1 MSYILE
7 ALKKLEKERKRGR
20 IPGLSEQ
27 DSVVYHS
34 QRRPVWPYL
43 LAGAFILNAVIL
55 IWWFL
60 PKNTKDAEM
69 PAAPSS
75 LQLAAPSILPATAP
89 APSQDT
95 TRPENRESGNVI
107 TKGAA
112 GLSSVKPA
120 PVMPPAHDAVSRESV
135 QPVRNVPREED
146 KKAVSVRKSE
156 PKTENDKQKKT
167 EILRQETKPEI
178 TAEPLPEKKLYKL
191 SELPPSVRDSL
202 PRFSITAFLYADSP
216 SGRMARIN
224 ERMMR
229 EGQEL
234 EPGIR
239 IEEIVPDGVV
249 MSYRKFRFFVSL
261 K

>member
-34 QRRPVWPYL
+34 QRRPVWPYML
-43 LAGAFILNAVIL
+43 IAVFFLNAALL

-60 PKNTKDAEM
+60 PKNPKDNVM
-69 PAAPSS
+69 PLAVPSS
-75 LQLAAPSILPATAP
+75 LPLAASSI
-89 APSQDT
+89 SQDVK
-95 TRPENRESGNVI
+95 RPEIKESGNVVPS
-107 TKGAA
+107 GAA
-112 GLSSVKPA
+112 GSSSVGHP
-120 PVMPPAHDAVSRESV
+120 PVSPPAEDAASPERI
-135 QPVRNVPREED
+135 QPVRNMLHED
-146 KKAVSVRKSE
+146 AQKTDSLMKSE
-156 PKTENDKQKKT
+156 PKEDIEKQKKT
-167 EILRQETKPEI
+167 EAAQQEKKPEVM
-178 TAEPLPEKKLYKL
+178 ADPLPDKKLYKL

-202 PRFSITAFLYADSP
+202 PVFSITAFLYSDSP

-239 IEEIVPDGVV
+239 IEEIVSDGIIL
-249 MSYRKFRFFVSL
+249 SYKKFHFFVSL